1 MLGIVGF
8 GFAYLGCEIFGILGS
23 GFDVTAITFC
33 WFLFFIFLFN
43 YFEIYGFGL

>member
-8 GFAYLGCEIFGILGS
+8 GFAYLGFEIFGILGS
-23 GFDVTAITFC
+23 GFAYLGF
-33 WFLFFIFLFN
+33 FLFN